1 MRRIGVDVGGT
12 FTDLV
17 FWDDATETSITHKTP
32 STPADPSQAIIKG
45 ILELCGKAEC
55 DPSSVDMVFH
65 GTTVATN
72 IALEHNGSRVG
83 LITTEGFRDIL
94 HIARKKRPYNFS
106 SYQDLPWQ
114 SFPLVRRRDRMTVRE
129 RITAD
134 GRVECPLDREGARGA
149 IRSLK
154 EAGVDAV
161 AVCFLHAYSNP
172 VHEEEV
178 KELLAA
184 EFPEAFV
191 SLSSEV
197 APQYREYERFSTT
210 ALNAYIGPKV
220 SRYLGNLA
228 REAGGKGVSEEIHLM
243 ASAGGVVTLDS
254 AAERPVSLLMSGP
267 VAGLLAGCEIGRA
280 SGRRSVI
287 TLDVGGT
294 SADVGVAPDGELRM
308 KHLLDT
314 KIGPYDAMVPMAEV
328 DTIGAGGG
336 SIAFVDKGGMFSVG
350 PRSAG
355 ADPGPACYGRG
366 GTEPTSTDA
375 MVVLGWLRPENF
387 LGGALDIDAGAAR
400 AAIEA
405 RIARELDTSVEYAAT
420 GIFQILSNS
429 MGEAVSLQS
438 VRKGFDPR
446 DFVLVPQG
454 GAGPLFGWDVA
465 RQLQIPRVVVPGHP
479 GIASAIGLLT
489 TDMRYEFPATVWES
503 SDGADLERI
512 EAEFRRLAELA
523 LSQLRADGLGDEAI
537 AIQRTADCRYVGQGY
552 ELRVN
557 VPDGPVTPAWIA
569 QTVAAFG
576 DAHERAYSRRF
587 DDVAVQIVNI
597 RVIGVGTVAKHE
609 IPRLEGPG
617 SDAERALKQTVS
629 AFFPDESSPEPLEH
643 ETAVYD
649 RALLGP
655 GASFAGPAIVEQYD
669 STTIVG
675 PGQAAA
681 VDEVGHLIIEGVAA

>member
-1 MRRIGVDVGGT
+1 MKRIGVDVGGT

-17 FWDDATETSITHKTP
+17 FWDDESGRSFTHKTP
-32 STPADPSQAIIKG
+32 STPADPSQAIITG
-45 ILELCGKAEC
+45 IVELCQLAEC
-55 DPSSVDMVFH
+55 DPMSVDMVFH

-83 LITTEGFRDIL
+83 LITTDGFRDIL

-114 SFPLVRRRDRMTVRE
+114 SFPLVRRRDRLTVAG
-129 RITAD
+129 RIRAD
-134 GRVECPLDREGARGA
+134 GEVEVPLDEKGARAA
-149 IRSLK
+149 IRTLK
-154 EAGVDAV
+154 DAKVDAV
-161 AVCFLHAYSNP
+161 AVCFLHAYANP
-172 VHEEEV
+172 AHERRV
-178 KELLAA
+178 GELLAE
-184 EFPEAFV
+184 EFPAAFV

-228 REAGGKGVSEEIHLM
+228 REAAAKKISKEIHLM
-243 ASAGGVVTLDS
+243 ASAGGVVTLAS
-254 AAERPVSLLMSGP
+254 AAEKPVSLLMSGP
-267 VAGLLAGCEIGRA
+267 VAGLLAGCEIGKA
-280 SGRRSVI
+280 SGQRSVI

-314 KIGPYDAMVPMAEV
+314 KIGAYDAMVPMAEV

-336 SIAFVDKGGMFSVG
+336 SIAYVDRGGMFSVG

-375 MVVLGWLRPENF
+375 LVVLGWLRPQNF
-387 LGGALDIDAGAAR
+387 LGGALDIDADAAR
-400 AAIEA
+400 AAVEV
-405 RIARELDTSVEYAAT
+405 RVARELETSVEYAAT
-420 GIFQILSNS
+420 GIFQILSHS

-446 DFVLVPQG
+446 DFALVPQG

-465 RQLQIPRVVVPGHP
+465 RQLQIPRVVVPRHP
-479 GIASAIGLLT
+479 GIASAIGLLS
-489 TDMRYEFPATVWES
+489 TDIRYEFPATVWER
-503 SDGADLERI
+503 SDDPDLDRL
-512 EAEFRRLAELA
+512 EAEFRRLADVA
-523 LSQLRADGLGDEAI
+523 LEQLRADGIDEGAVTI
-537 AIQRTADCRYVGQGY
+537 ARTADCRYEGQGY
-552 ELRVN
+552 ELRVP
-557 VPDGPVTPAWIA
+557 VPGGPVSPEWVAD
-569 QTVAAFG
+569 TVAAFG

-587 DDVAVQIVNI
+587 EDVPVQIVNI
-597 RVIGVGTVAKHE
+597 RVIGVGTVAKHA
-609 IPRLEGPG
+609 IPPVAAEGLDPKG
-617 SDAERALKQTVS
+617 ALKQTV
-629 AFFPDESSPEPLEH
+629 AAYFPDGESSEPRQH

-649 RALLGP
+649 RSRLGS
-655 GASFAGPAIVEQYD
+655 GAEIVGPAIIEQFD

-675 PGQAAA
+675 PGQRAS
-681 VDEVGHLIIEGVAA
+681 VDQVGHLIIEAVAA